1 MSGIVVLKQAP
12 SPLSHSKEIRTQKK
26 AQPIGLGGGCGK
38 GVSFLALVLVFNPVL
53 PGIQN

>member
-38 GVSFLALVLVFNPVL
+38 GVSLLALVFVFNPVL